1 MKKYCILLFLTVCMP
16 FLLTAQSNEQ
26 LGKVSFPISCSSDV
40 QPTFERGV
48 ALLHSFQYATAEA
61 AFVEVSKK
69 DPQCAMGYWG
79 QAMSLYHQLWGW
91 PKTTEMNKGH
101 DLAEKASKLAPKDE
115 RERLYIHAASE
126 FFNGNPSQD
135 RSERVKAYSDT
146 MAKLHKKYP
155 NDVEATTFYA
165 LSLISGYRKNKDSG
179 KAQAKAIAILKEV
192 FSKNPDHPGAAHYLI
207 HATDSPELAPE
218 GLEAARSYA
227 KVAPSS
233 AHALHMPAHI
243 FSRLGL
249 WQDMID
255 SNVAS
260 AAFAAEATKNN
271 VDNEATYQLH
281 AMKYLQ
287 YAYEQTGRDT
297 DARQVIDD
305 VKNVPGIKPQDIADD
320 GSVMQAL
327 YALETHNWQAATQLS
342 DSVPT
347 VRFSRMRVLWA
358 RAIGAARLG
367 NKEQARKD
375 LEKLQNEMKADQQDS
390 STSPRTLEAAAW
402 VAFASGQSDEAVKK
416 MSAAARLDKSEF
428 GVDAASIPAQEMLAD
443 LLLELK
449 KPAEALDAY
458 EATLKEAPNRFN
470 SLYGAGHAAE
480 LAGKEDKA
488 RQYYA
493 ALVKMTVP
501 QSDRAELQQAKTYL
515 ARSVTAERQSTK

>member
-1 MKKYCILLFLTVCMP
+1 MTKPCIFAFLIFCTSTLLF
-16 FLLTAQSNEQ
+16 AQVTEQ
-26 LGKVSFPISCSSDV
+26 LGKISFPTSCSAEV
-40 QPTFERGV
+40 QPAFERGV

-61 AFVEVSKK
+61 AFVEITKK
-69 DPQCAMGYWG
+69 DPQCAMAYWG

-91 PKTTEMNKGH
+91 PKAEDMTKGH
-101 DLAEKASKLAPKDE
+101 ELMEKAGKLAPRDE
-115 RERLYIHAASE
+115 RERLYIRAASG
-126 FFNGNPSQD
+126 FFNSKPSMEK
-135 RSERVKAYSDT
+135 SERVKAYSNT
-146 MAKLHKKYP
+146 LAKLHKKYP
-155 NDVEATTFYA
+155 SDTEATTFYA
-165 LSLISGYRKNKDSG
+165 LSLISGYRKDSD
-179 KAQAKAIAILKEV
+179 KSRTRAVAILKEV
-192 FSKNPDHPGAAHYLI
+192 FARNPDHPGAAHYLI

-218 GLEAARSYA
+218 GLEAARRYA

-260 AAFAAEATKNN
+260 AAAAADATKNN
-271 VDNEATYQLH
+271 VDNEASYQLH

-287 YAYEQTGRDT
+287 YAYEQTGRDA
-297 DARQVIDD
+297 DARQLIND

-327 YALETHNWQAATQLS
+327 YALETHNWEAASRLS
-342 DSVPT
+342 DSAPT

-367 NKEQARKD
+367 NKDQAQKD
-375 LEKLQNEMKADQQDS
+375 MEKLRNEMNADHQDPA
-390 STSPRTLEAAAW
+390 TSPRALEAEAW
-402 VAFASGQSDEAVKK
+402 IAFASGQSDEAVKK
-416 MSAAARLDKSEF
+416 MHAAARLDEF
-428 GVDAASIPAQEMLAD
+428 GVDAASLPAAEMLAD

-449 KPAEALDAY
+449 RPAEALEAY
-458 EATLKEAPNRFN
+458 EATLKDARNRFN
-470 SLYGAGHAAE
+470 SLYGAGRAAE

-493 ALVKMTVP
+493 TLIKVTAP
-501 QSDRAELQQAKTYL
+501 QSDRPEIQQAKTYL
-515 ARSVTAERQSTK
+515 AGTVTAEKQSTK

>member
-1 MKKYCILLFLTVCMP
+1 MKKLCILLFLCIPAV
-16 FLLTAQSNEQ
+16 LTAQSNEQ
-26 LGKVSFPISCSSDV
+26 LGKISFPISCSPDA
-40 QPTFERGV
+40 QPAFERGV

-61 AFVEVSKK
+61 AFVEVGKK
-69 DPQCAMGYWG
+69 DPQCAMAYWG

-91 PKTTEMNKGH
+91 PKPAEMTKGH
-101 DLAEKASKLAPKDE
+101 DLAEKAGKLAPKDE
-115 RERLYIHAASE
+115 RERLYIRAASE
-126 FFNGNPSQD
+126 FFNADQNKEK
-135 RSERVKAYSDT
+135 SERVKAYSDT
-146 MAKLHKKYP
+146 LAKLHKKYP
-155 NDVEATTFYA
+155 SDVEASTFYA
-165 LSLISGYRKNKDSG
+165 LSLISGYRKGKDSG
-179 KAQAKAIAILKEV
+179 KAQMKAIAILKEV
-192 FSKNPDHPGAAHYLI
+192 FAKNPDHPGAAHYLI

-218 GLEAARSYA
+218 GLEAARRYA

-233 AHALHMPAHI
+233 PHALHMPAHI

-260 AAFAAEATKNN
+260 AAAAAAATKSN
-271 VDNEATYQLH
+271 VDNEASYQLH

-287 YAYEQTGRDT
+287 YAYEQTGRDA
-297 DARQVIDD
+297 DARQLIED

-327 YALETHNWQAATQLS
+327 YALETHNWESASQLS

-390 STSPRTLEAAAW
+390 STSPRALEAEAW
-402 VAFASGQSDEAVKK
+402 VAFASGQSDEAVNK
-416 MSAAARLDKSEF
+416 MRIAARLDKDEF
-428 GVDAASIPAQEMLAD
+428 GVDAASVPAQEMLAD

-449 KPAEALDAY
+449 KPAEALEAY
-458 EATLKEAPNRFN
+458 EASLKETPNRFN

-493 ALVKMTVP
+493 ALVKMTGP
-501 QSDRAELQQAKTYL
+501 QSDRAELQQARTYL
-515 ARSVTAERQSTK
+515 SRTVTAEKQSTK